1 MLTSIST
8 PMAILLGGFITGTL
22 DIGAAALINGRNPLA
37 VLVYV
42 ASGVLGKPA
51 FQGGLGTA
59 ALGMVLQWLMSLVIA
74 ALFVLAANRVPLLKQ
89 HWIVAGLAYGVG
101 VFVVMNYVVV
111 PLSEVARMP
120 QFTAWTFAGNLLAML
135 GFGLMVAFFARATL
149 PG

>member
-8 PMAILLGGFITGTL
+8 PMAILLGGFVTGTL

-37 VLVYV
+37 VLMFV
-42 ASGVLGKPA
+42 ASGLLGKSA

-74 ALFVLAANRVPLLKQ
+74 AVFVLAANRLPLLKQ

-101 VFVVMNYVVV
+101 IFVVMNYVVV
-111 PLSEVARMP
+111 PLSEVARLP

-135 GFGLMVAFFARATL
+135 GFGLMVAFFARAAISS
-149 PG
+149 

>member
-1 MLTSIST
+1 MFTSLST

-42 ASGVLGKPA
+42 ASGVLGRPA

-59 ALGMVLQWLMSLVIA
+59 ALGMVLQWLMSLIIA
-74 ALFVLAANRVPLLKQ
+74 AVFVLASNRLPLLKQ
-89 HWIVAGLAYGVG
+89 QWIVAGLAYGVG

-120 QFTAWTFAGNLLAML
+120 QFTAWTFAGNLIAML
-135 GFGLMVAFFARATL
+135 GFGLLVAFFARATISS
-149 PG
+149 

>member
-8 PMAILLGGFITGTL
+8 PIAILLGGFITGTL

-37 VLVYV
+37 VLAYV

-74 ALFVLAANRVPLLKQ
+74 AVFVLASNRVPLLKQ
-89 HWIVAGLAYGVG
+89 HWILAGLTYGVG

-135 GFGLMVAFFARATL
+135 GFGLLVAFFARATVSS
-149 PG
+149 

>member
-22 DIGAAALINGRNPLA
+22 DIGAAALINGRHPLA
-37 VLVYV
+37 VLAYV
-42 ASGVLGKPA
+42 ASGVLGKSA

-59 ALGMVLQWLMSLVIA
+59 ALGMVLQWLMSLLIA
-74 ALFVLAANRVPLLKQ
+74 AVFVLAANRVPLLKQ

-120 QFTAWTFAGNLLAML
+120 QFTTWTFAGNLLAML
-135 GFGLMVAFFARATL
+135 GFGLMVAFFARATISS
-149 PG
+149 